1 MASAP
6 NTRCGTCGR
15 PIDERGYCPV
25 CTSQQTQ
32 QFTPPLVAEARS
44 PTPPSLG
51 DRGHGM
57 GNVAGPELTG
67 KVCPY
72 CRFPLKEGAGIET
85 CTACGAIHHAECWQD
100 NAGCSV
106 TGCVNGPSNTTATH
120 VVPPAAAGA
129 GAVAAGTMGATAM
142 AAGGA
147 PPTTQYAAP
156 PGPPPPGQQKPPPPQ
171 GPQRRFPTAAL
182 VAGAVVVALLG
193 AGAAVAISSS
203 SKKSSPSTITV
214 KERTVEKAAAAQSTP
229 TVTRTTQAPTHTSAP
244 APAPTPTSSG
254 PSDAEREGHA
264 VEAVDSYWGDI
275 ENHDFTG
282 AYSIEEPSAGSSES
296 EWVRGEEEEGV
307 ENVSYSFEP
316 GGLEGNEATVDV
328 GSLRTEARKTGC
340 YTWTGYYRL
349 TDYSGTWK
357 ITHDGLERHS
367 C

>member
-15 PIDERGYCPV
+15 PTDERGYCPV
-25 CTSQQTQ
+25 CTSQQTE
-32 QFTPPLVAEARS
+32 QFTPPFAGAPS
-44 PTPPSLG
+44 APTPPSLG
-51 DRGHGM
+51 DRGHSM
-57 GNVAGPELTG
+57 GNIAGPELTG

-85 CTACGAIHHAECWQD
+85 CSACGAIHHAECWQD

-120 VVPPAAAGA
+120 FVPSAAGA
-129 GAVAAGTMGATAM
+129 GAAAAM
-142 AAGGA
+142 SAGSA
-147 PPTTQYAAP
+147 PPTQFAAP
-156 PGPPPPGQQKPPPPQ
+156 PPPPWPGQPKPPSP
-171 GPQRRFPTAAL
+171 GPQKRFPTAAL
-182 VAGAVVVALLG
+182 VAGVIAVALVG

-214 KERTVEKAAAAQSTP
+214 KERTIEKAAQATP
-229 TVTRTTQAPTHTSAP
+229 TVTRTAQAPTHTSAP

-275 ENHDFTG
+275 EDHDFSA
-282 AYSIEEPSAGSSES
+282 AYAIEEPSAGSSES
-296 EWVRGEEEEGV
+296 EWVHSEEEEGV
-307 ENVSYSFEP
+307 ESVSYSFEP
-316 GGLEGNEATVDV
+316 GGLDGNEATVDV

-340 YTWTGYYRL
+340 FTWTGDYGL

-357 ITHDGLERHS
+357 ITHVGLERHS